1 MAPSEP
7 APSSKPRI
15 IIPGAAGLVG
25 QNLIIRLKE
34 RGLDDIVAIDKHPDN
49 VPLLRELHP
58 DIEVI
63 EADLADPGPWQQR
76 FAGGDIVVMLQAH
89 IGSSRPEPF
98 VRNNI
103 TSTEN
108 VLAAIR
114 SHGIPYLIHLSSSV
128 VCSVAD
134 DDYTNTK
141 RRQEELVVASGVDAC
156 ILRPTLMFGWF
167 DRKHLGWIS
176 RFMQRVPIFPLVGR
190 GRVLRQP
197 MYVGDLCSIILS
209 CITGERYAGRI
220 FNITG
225 REKLCYADIVR
236 AIRDVQ
242 GLRTL
247 IVPVPYTLFWLLLRI
262 YALFD
267 SNPPF
272 TTDQLKALIAA
283 DEFEL
288 IPWWEIFGVPST
300 PFQEAIYETYRD
312 PRFSHY
318 VLHF

>member
-1 MAPSEP
+1 MVP
-7 APSSKPRI
+7 AQSSAVSKPRI

-25 QNLIIRLKE
+25 QNLILRLKE
-34 RGLDDIVAIDKHPDN
+34 RGMDDILAIDKHPDN

-58 DIEVI
+58 DIEII
-63 EADLADPGPWQQR
+63 EADLADPGPWQDR
-76 FAGGDIVVMLQAH
+76 FAGGDVVVMLQAH
-89 IGSSRPEPF
+89 IGSSRSEPF

-108 VLAAIR
+108 VLSAI
-114 SHGIPYLIHLSSSV
+114 SHQGVPYLVHLSSSV
-128 VCSVAD
+128 VCSVAN

-141 RRQEELVVASGVDAC
+141 RRQEEMVVASGVDAC

-176 RFMQRVPIFPLVGR
+176 RFMQRAPIIPLVGR

-197 MYVGDLCSIILS
+197 MYVGDLCNIILS
-209 CITGERYAGRI
+209 CITGERHTGKT

-225 REKLCYADIVR
+225 REELYYADIVR

-247 IVPVPYTLFWLLLRI
+247 TVPVPYSIFWLLLRI

-267 SNPPF
+267 RDPPF
-272 TTDQLKALIAA
+272 TTDQLEALVAG

-288 IPWWEIFGVPST
+288 IPWWDIFEVPST
-300 PFQEAIYETYRD
+300 PFQEAIRETYCDSRY
-312 PRFSHY
+312 SHY